1 MRRQKP
7 RITMSRSAARACRSS
22 NLASAL
28 FSLSAASAIVGAALL
43 TDVTTCPRPFLPT
56 PQPVPTDGSASHLI
70 DDLDYQ
76 TVDAAVLAPQMPKQ
90 GRCKVVL
97 KVVRV

>member
-7 RITMSRSAARACRSS
+7 RITMSRSAARVCRSS

-43 TDVTTCPRPFLPT
+43 TDVTTFLCPFLPT
-56 PQPVPTDGSASHLI
+56 PGSPPVPTDGSASHLI

-76 TVDAAVLAPQMPKQ
+76 TVDTAVLARQIAQ
-90 GRCKVVL
+90 HGGGNVFL
-97 KVVRV
+97 KV